1 MTITSSA
8 LLQREA
14 LRILSQMK
22 SKPIIA
28 VDLDYT
34 LWPAICSEH
43 TCGPYQ
49 LCPNDGSDESKAT
62 ARNSLF
68 CTDKKTSSARL
79 LSLFPEVREVLEFC
93 LDNQII
99 LTVCSRSTDKATVQE
114 VLEKFGMW
122 DYFFLPQIFPQ
133 RKINHF
139 CNLVEQANLEF
150 TDFLL
155 FDDDPTSIRFCT
167 QMGVTG
173 CLVRKSKGLNWAS
186 LVKGLNSFYT
196 NEEARRALKD
206 WLVVAKQRQ
215 DSVTSS
221 TPSSVNG
228 GSGRASPIHQHTSGS
243 GSSRFTDDVDRD
255 PKRMRF
261 TEGQDASE
269 RRRF

>member
-1 MTITSSA
+1 MYCVI
-8 LLQREA
+8 
-14 LRILSQMK
+14 SQ
-22 SKPIIA
+22 
-28 VDLDYT
+28 

-49 LCPNDGSDESKAT
+49 LCPNDGSEQSKAV

-68 CTDKKTSSARL
+68 CTDRKTSSARL

-99 LTVCSRSTDKATVQE
+99 LTVCSRSADKAVVQE

-215 DSVTSS
+215 ESICSS
-221 TPSSVNG
+221 AQSSVNG
-228 GSGRASPIHQHTSGS
+228 GSGRASPVNKA
-243 GSSRFTDDVDRD
+243 SSASHSRYNDEPDRD
-255 PKRMRF
+255 PKRIRF
-261 TEGQDASE
+261 TERIEFQNDDNSH
-269 RRRF
+269 R